1 MLSMR
6 LPAVAALAVFMTLGS
21 ANIAAAQAADAPQEP
36 APAPEA
42 PQQPEPVPDAPRQ
55 PAETPAPDQE
65 TQADQPQAEPRDMAR
80 ADRRG
85 FHGRMMRGR
94 GHMMKVMFA
103 IADADGNDALSFEE
117 ISTIHRRIFDAIDA
131 DGNGEVT
138 QEEVQTFM
146 RE

>member
-6 LPAVAALAVFMTLGS
+6 LSAVAALAVSMALGS
-21 ANIAAAQAADAPQEP
+21 ANIAAAQAADTPEEQE
-36 APAPEA
+36 PAPEA
-42 PQQPEPVPDAPRQ
+42 PQQ

-65 TQADQPQAEPRDMAR
+65 TQADQPQAMPRDMAR
-80 ADRRG
+80 PGRMG
-85 FHGRMMRGR
+85 VHGRMMRGR

-103 IADADGNDALSFEE
+103 IADADGNDSLSFEE